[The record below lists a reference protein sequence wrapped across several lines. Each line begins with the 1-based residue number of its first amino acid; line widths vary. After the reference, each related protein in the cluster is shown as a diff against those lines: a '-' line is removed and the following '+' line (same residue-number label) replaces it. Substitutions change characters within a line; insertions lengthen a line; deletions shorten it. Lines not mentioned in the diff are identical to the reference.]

1 MPNRKVG
8 TVTSNVGDAVRVMLS
23 GRIEFRAEKNAIV
36 HAASGK
42 LHSAPSA
49 LEENVLSFLV
59 AVMNLR
65 PRGVKGAPSESNF
78 VKDIVLSSTMGKHS
92 YRVRKYAIVRYHR
105 PADYNLI
112 LGSAVPLICDN
123 RPKYHQVLIFDASSK
138 ERFRRCKLYE
148 CYTKV
153 NDSCVRSIDITMD
166 GERARQLANTL
177 LGAKDGGHHHPKRTS
192 ALTSLRSSDTI
203 FAP

>member
-1 MPNRKVG
+1 MPC
-8 TVTSNVGDAVRVMLS
+8 
-23 GRIEFRAEKNAIV
+23 
-36 HAASGK
+36 
-42 LHSAPSA
+42 
-49 LEENVLSFLV
+49 
-59 AVMNLR
+59 
-65 PRGVKGAPSESNF
+65 
-78 VKDIVLSSTMGKHS
+78 
-92 YRVRKYAIVRYHR
+92 VRYHR
-105 PADYNLI
+105 PAYYNLI

-153 NDSCVRSIDITMD
+153 NDSCVRSIDITILD

-192 ALTSLRSSDTI
+192 ALTSLRRRIRCCALATI
-203 FAP
+203 ISWVYELRDRQLAAETVTQARRRFERRKLVNTDARSWRCRPPSLAPNSVLVSRSARSPSIWAP